1 MGLVT
6 AQGKKT
12 GLLLMREN
20 SLVVN
25 EKMGRRAKR
34 NIADSKI
41 HRLTPFDPISYTAQT
56 TAPRQISQIGNPQRR
71 PEIRS

>member
-1 MGLVT
+1 MRLVT

-41 HRLTPFDPISYTAQT
+41 HRLTRMALS
-56 TAPRQISQIGNPQRR
+56 
-71 PEIRS
+71 